1 MGTCHATGGHR
12 SLLMSM
18 VWVWVQIRRKMLGS
32 SNQIRIELLGSTD
45 PADCSMHIEMMI
57 LTNGVGFY

>member
-1 MGTCHATGGHR
+1 MGTN
-12 SLLMSM
+12 S
-18 VWVWVQIRRKMLGS
+18 KEMLGS